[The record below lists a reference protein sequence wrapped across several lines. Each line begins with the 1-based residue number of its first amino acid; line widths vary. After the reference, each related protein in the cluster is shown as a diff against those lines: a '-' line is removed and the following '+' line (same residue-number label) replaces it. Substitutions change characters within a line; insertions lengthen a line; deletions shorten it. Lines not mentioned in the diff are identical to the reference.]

1 MGQSTWEII
10 VFGTISFVWI
20 SLHFNNIQNALLF
33 VSLHH
38 KVISKLTLF
47 NQTRIFNIKILEY
60 GPFSR
65 SLRLYIIFYPK
76 HRPKYMPIGC
86 HFHGVVLA
94 AGCERCNKTV
104 LIKFTAPRSEETPA

>member
-1 MGQSTWEII
+1 MVKATRVRKII

-47 NQTRIFNIKILEY
+47 NQTRIFNIKILE
-60 GPFSR
+60 
-65 SLRLYIIFYPK
+65 LRAILTQFAFVYNF
-76 HRPKYMPIGC
+76 
-86 HFHGVVLA
+86 L
-94 AGCERCNKTV
+94 
-104 LIKFTAPRSEETPA
+104 S